1 MASGKE
7 LRRRI
12 QSVKNTQQITKA
24 MKMVSA
30 AKLRRAQDAIVHA
43 RPYAVAIRKATQL
56 AAANPY
62 VREAH
67 PLFQAKPVKKVN
79 VILMTSDRGLC
90 GGYNSNLCKRAEK
103 LHREEAKGLEVFS
116 FTCIGKRGYDFLR
129 SRKIPVRKFYADIQK
144 SVSFAKAAVVADEI
158 TEAFS
163 SGEFDEIRLI
173 FAEFRS
179 ALSQTIVVD
188 TLLPI
193 ANTEFGE
200 LDIAA
205 KSDFIFEPEQA
216 EVLND
221 LLPRYLRTAVFRALL
236 EGAASEHGAR
246 MAAMDSA
253 TRNAGEVIQKLK
265 LLYNNVRQANITREL
280 LEITAGAE
288 AL

>member
-1 MASGKE
+1 
-7 LRRRI
+7 
-12 QSVKNTQQITKA
+12 
-24 MKMVSA
+24 
-30 AKLRRAQDAIVHA
+30 
-43 RPYAVAIRKATQL
+43 
-56 AAANPY
+56 
-62 VREAH
+62 
-67 PLFQAKPVKKVN
+67 
-79 VILMTSDRGLC
+79 
-90 GGYNSNLCKRAEK
+90 
-103 LHREEAKGLEVFS
+103 
-116 FTCIGKRGYDFLR
+116 
-129 SRKIPVRKFYADIQK
+129 
-144 SVSFAKAAVVADEI
+144 VSFAKAAVVADEI